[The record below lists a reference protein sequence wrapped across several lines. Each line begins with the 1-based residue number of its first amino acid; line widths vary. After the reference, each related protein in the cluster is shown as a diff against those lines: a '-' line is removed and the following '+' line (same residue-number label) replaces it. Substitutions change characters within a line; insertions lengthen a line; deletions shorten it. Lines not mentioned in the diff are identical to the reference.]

1 MISGE
6 LEVGSVADALLEKPY
21 SKPNP
26 PSLPLD
32 EIVEVNQIDQQ
43 WIDLQ
48 EARQES
54 SSMISVDYDAPARL
68 AFAKTGSSVDFDT
81 FKSQYLKDTSEMV
94 AEKFRDATIAERE
107 EKERAAREADEA
119 RAKVESEEK
128 AKAEEEARLAERAAK
143 AEAERVEQ
151 ERLAAEKA
159 ESERIEQERLA
170 AEKAESERVEQERL
184 AAEMAEAERV
194 EQERLALE
202 KERLEE
208 EKRAREEEEA
218 LSRIEAQ
225 RVAEEHRLAEQRA
238 AEEEQRLLEEQA
250 AAAREAVRLMELDD
264 DDEDDFDE
272 DDELSDED
280 YESSALLAQ
289 ELLGVSPAIGGDLMD
304 ELNDD
309 FLQAEMNGLTEE
321 EEDALGKAAREA

>member
-1 MISGE
+1 
-6 LEVGSVADALLEKPY
+6 
-21 SKPNP
+21 
-26 PSLPLD
+26 
-32 EIVEVNQIDQQ
+32 
-43 WIDLQ
+43 
-48 EARQES
+48 
-54 SSMISVDYDAPARL
+54 
-68 AFAKTGSSVDFDT
+68 
-81 FKSQYLKDTSEMV
+81 
-94 AEKFRDATIAERE
+94 
-107 EKERAAREADEA
+107 
-119 RAKVESEEK
+119 
-128 AKAEEEARLAERAAK
+128 
-143 AEAERVEQ
+143 
-151 ERLAAEKA
+151 
-159 ESERIEQERLA
+159 
-170 AEKAESERVEQERL
+170 
-184 AAEMAEAERV
+184 MAEAERV

-264 DDEDDFDE
+264 DEDDFDE